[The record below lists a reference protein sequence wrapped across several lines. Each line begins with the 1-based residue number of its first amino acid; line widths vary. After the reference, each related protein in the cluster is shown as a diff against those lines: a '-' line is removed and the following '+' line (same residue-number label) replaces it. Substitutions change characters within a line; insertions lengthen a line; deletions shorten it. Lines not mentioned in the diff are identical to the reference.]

1 MPNAYE
7 RMKVKLA
14 AIEAE
19 RLEYVKGL
27 SAGERDSLDYFHNVL
42 VPMDKLNSCETATPA
57 TKQLEWELTEA
68 WLQGKCKMTLKAV
81 TFIAYDPS
89 LYESVPAAESDGA
102 TYSYTTHMDDLSE
115 AVQLAQ
121 TLVRGMKLASMTTGA
136 TLPALVLQITVE
148 KGGDMR

>member
-68 WLQGKCKMTLKAV
+68 WLQGKCK
-81 TFIAYDPS
+81 
-89 LYESVPAAESDGA
+89 
-102 TYSYTTHMDDLSE
+102 TTRLS
-115 AVQLAQ
+115 
-121 TLVRGMKLASMTTGA
+121 
-136 TLPALVLQITVE
+136 
-148 KGGDMR
+148 